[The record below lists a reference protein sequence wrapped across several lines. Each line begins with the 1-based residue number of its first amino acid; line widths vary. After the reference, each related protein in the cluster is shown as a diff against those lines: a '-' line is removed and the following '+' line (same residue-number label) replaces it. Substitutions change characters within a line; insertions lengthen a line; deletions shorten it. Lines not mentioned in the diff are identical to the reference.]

1 LEIEFII
8 GKGGKDMAGGIFSK
22 ILYYMGIGESIEEE
36 FEEVTNENKRP
47 LLEPVKKSNIVSMP
61 TGSNQIKVVLIE
73 PTDYD
78 DVQDICDNLKN
89 KKPIIINFENL
100 DKDIARRMV
109 DFISGAIYAID
120 GTIQKISNGIVI
132 AAPSNVDILSS
143 MGEINTEAFD
153 FEKFMDWLK

>member
-1 LEIEFII
+1 
-8 GKGGKDMAGGIFSK
+8 MAGSIFSK
-22 ILYYMGIGESIEEE
+22 ILYYMGIGENIEED
-36 FEEVTNENKRP
+36 FEEPMGENKRP

-120 GTIQKISNGIVI
+120 GTIQKVSNGIIV

-143 MGEINTEAFD
+143 MGEINTEAID

>member
-1 LEIEFII
+1 
-8 GKGGKDMAGGIFSK
+8 MAGGIFSK
-22 ILYYMGIGESIEEE
+22 ILYYMGIGENIEED
-36 FEEVTNENKRP
+36 FEEVVNENKRP

-120 GTIQKISNGIVI
+120 GTIQKVSNGIVI

>member
-1 LEIEFII
+1 
-8 GKGGKDMAGGIFSK
+8 MAGGIFSK
-22 ILYYMGIGESIEEE
+22 VLYFMGIGDNLEEN
-36 FEEVTNENKRP
+36 EETSDAIKKP
-47 LLEPVKKSNIVSMP
+47 ILEPVRKSNIVSMHA
-61 TGSNQIKVVLIE
+61 GFNQMKVVLIE

-109 DFISGAIYAID
+109 DFVSGAVYALD
-120 GTIQKISNGIVI
+120 GTIQKVSNGIVI
-132 AAPSNVDILSS
+132 AAPPNVDILGS
-143 MGEINTEAFD
+143 MGEIDSEGFD

>member
-1 LEIEFII
+1 
-8 GKGGKDMAGGIFSK
+8 MAGGIFSK
-22 ILYYMGIGESIEEE
+22 ILYYMGIGENIEED
-36 FEEVTNENKRP
+36 FEEVVNENKRP

-61 TGSNQIKVVLIE
+61 TGANQIKVVLIE

>member
-1 LEIEFII
+1 
-8 GKGGKDMAGGIFSK
+8 MAGGIFSK

>member
-1 LEIEFII
+1 
-8 GKGGKDMAGGIFSK
+8 MAGGIFSK
-22 ILYYMGIGESIEEE
+22 ILYYMGIGENEEEE
-36 FEEVTNENKRP
+36 FLEATDEIRKP
-47 LLEPVKKSNIVSMP
+47 LLEPVKKSNIVSMTSGP
-61 TGSNQIKVVLIE
+61 NQMKVVLIE

-109 DFISGAIYAID
+109 DFVSGAVYAID
-120 GTIQKISNGIVI
+120 GTIQKVSNGIVI
-132 AAPSNVDILSS
+132 AAPPNVDILGS
-143 MGEINTEAFD
+143 MGEIGTEAFD